1 MYYSYMYMYMYASP
15 GAKMPSVMV
24 VIDKS
29 LGLDTAA
36 VGKAAHDAVKN
47 GIGKPDMY
55 ITVAVTVAD
64 YVSVGGQPKSVLAT
78 VESIGGSFAGFVKAL
93 CGSLAPMGVEASR
106 VTATF
111 RSVGMK
117 EFAMNGAP
125 LG

>member
-1 MYYSYMYMYMYASP
+1 MPAVNIVADPSLDAS
-15 GAKMPSVMV
+15 KV
-24 VIDKS
+24 
-29 LGLDTAA
+29 AA
-36 VGKAAHDAVKN
+36 AAHEAVKS

-55 ITVAVTVAD
+55 ITVAVSSGV
-64 YVSVGGQPKSVLAT
+64 VMVGGKPGKVLAQ
-78 VESIGGSFAGFVKAL
+78 VESIGGNFAGFCSKFQECL
-93 CGSLAPMGVEASR
+93 TPMGVSAGE